1 MDPVYLAYPVKQDS
15 NTGQLV
21 FDVLYYFPIPSAI
34 VLGILLIG
42 IVWLRSPTPSSS
54 DGPPLPGTAQ
64 VLSLGWTK
72 TVERKRY
79 VAQIELQVH
88 TPGGEPYVA
97 VVNEPLGPKEV
108 KAGVQPGGTVAVAVD
123 SANPHNVRLEP
134 PYGAPPLTPAARR
147 LRTIGFWILGVGVTA
162 VIVIVIVAGIV
173 AGHLFP
179 FSDTGCGRDRPARIC
194 SFLIR

>member
-1 MDPVYLAYPVKQDS
+1 MIARQQRLQINNVPPKGPMLRLD
-15 NTGQLV
+15 G
-21 FDVLYYFPIPSAI
+21 FPIPSAI

-123 SANPHNVRLEP
+123 SANPQNVRLEP
-134 PYGAPPLTPAARR
+134 PYAAPPLTPGQRR
-147 LRTIGFWILGVGVTA
+147 FRTIAFGIVVIGVLA
-162 VIVIVIVAGIV
+162 VVVGPMIAGIV
-173 AGHLFP
+173 TGHLFP
-179 FSDTGCGRDRPARIC
+179 F
-194 SFLIR
+194 